1 MGWNIFKKD
10 KEKEVSLQ
18 ERVELA
24 LQKAKEDKRLA
35 SKEIQDINKWAA
47 EAIIDFYSAFF
58 PNSNLTYYRNQ
69 YAATALAEYKN
80 IKEKYSAQLDAEMVE
95 KCDNIVSGYLN
106 QIQLRE
112 SKLKLFEKIEAEYL
126 QTKEKLRMAE
136 KQGQRTDK
144 IQQHTE
150 RLKNLDNDSTSLSTA
165 MTETYKLDDLKEEIA
180 LKEEYFNQ
188 LEKLNNQFADE
199 SDYNNSIAYKGEID
213 KMIEGM
219 NEK

>member
-1 MGWNIFKKD
+1 MGWKKKKKD
-10 KEKEVSLQ
+10 KEQEITLE
-18 ERVELA
+18 ERVNLA

-35 SKEIQDINKWAA
+35 DKEIRDIKKWAA
-47 EAIIDFYSAFF
+47 EAIIDVYSAFF

-69 YAATALAEYKN
+69 YAETALSEYN
-80 IKEKYSAQLDAEMVE
+80 TIKEKYSSQLDPEMAD

-112 SKLKLFEKIEAEYL
+112 SKLKLFEKIESEYMK
-126 QTKEKLRMAE
+126 TKEKLRMAE

-144 IQQHTE
+144 VQEHEE
-150 RLKNLDNDSTSLSTA
+150 RLKNLDNDSSSLSAA
-165 MTETYKLDDLKEEIA
+165 MTQTYKLDDLKEEIA

-188 LEKLNNQFADE
+188 LEKLHTQFSDD

-213 KMIEGM
+213 KMIE
-219 NEK
+219 EIK